1 MITINASTITN
12 NLLSN
17 KSYSYQISKQGYK
30 FDSNAESCSVNANNF
45 KKQLR
50 HLKFSDT
57 SEGINGSIT
66 SYIKDFVS
74 EYNSFQSG
82 YSEID
87 GSDKLKKYVKKFDQ
101 LIKDNSDALS
111 DIGIT
116 RKSNGKLDL
125 NTTTLSS
132 ATSSQLEALFAK
144 DTEFIKK
151 AESYSDTIY
160 KETRKSMQQSY
171 IEGEYA
177 STAPTS
183 STVRSLATTL
193 PSFVT
198 SIDSLSKSSITSSN
212 LDNVKSL
219 IENFVNYYNKVTK
232 YSSDAKDSL
241 SDDAS
246 SKVDTINSITN
257 LYEDK
262 LNDIGISINSDK
274 TLSYTNADGSSAIS
288 DDLTKLENIFGSSSG
303 YLGQIKNVSEELFK
317 SIVSNNSDDVAIDF
331 YA

>member
-30 FDSNAESCSVNANNF
+30 FDSNAESCSVDVNNF

-50 HLKFSDT
+50 HLKYSDT

-74 EYNSFQSG
+74 EYNSFKSG

-87 GSDKLKKYVKKFDQ
+87 SSDKLKKYTKKLDQ

-116 RKSNGKLDL
+116 RKSTGKLDL

-144 DTEFIKK
+144 DTEFMKK

-171 IEGEYA
+171 IEGDYTSA
-177 STAPTS
+177 APTN

-193 PSFVT
+193 PSLVNAT
-198 SIDSLSKSSITSSN
+198 DSLSKSSITSSN
-212 LDNVKSL
+212 LENVKSL
-219 IENFVNYYNKVTK
+219 IENFVNYYNKFVE
-232 YSSDAKDSL
+232 YSSKANTNL

-246 SKVDTINSITN
+246 SKVNTINSITN
-257 LYEDK
+257 LYKDK
-262 LNDIGISINSDK
+262 LNDVGISVDNDGK
-274 TLSYTNADGSSAIS
+274 MSYSSIS
-288 DDLTKLENIFGSSSG
+288 DDVTKLENIFGSSST

-317 SIVSNNSDDVAIDF
+317 SIVSNNSDDVSIDF